1 MGKVSQVQGNIR
13 NLSIK
18 GDLVYI
24 LHEMDKW
31 YIYRDKDKEIEFVY
45 SKKVCMYCTSQCCV
59 NVVPISTSDR
69 MTVRLVYLWVNT
81 GEE

>member
-1 MGKVSQVQGNIR
+1 MVSQVQGNIR

-24 LHEMDKW
+24 LHKMDKW

-45 SKKVCMYCTSQCCV
+45 SKKVSMYCTSQCCV
-59 NVVPISTSDR
+59 NVVPISTR
-69 MTVRLVYLWVNT
+69 MTVGLVCLWVNT

>member
-1 MGKVSQVQGNIR
+1 LIAAPPEQS
-13 NLSIK
+13 NLSNDISK
-18 GDLVYI
+18 L
-24 LHEMDKW
+24 
-31 YIYRDKDKEIEFVY
+31 YRDKDKEIEFVY

-69 MTVRLVYLWVNT
+69 MTVGLVCLWVNT